1 MKKTIFAL
9 LMFVGISSFAQTQTP
24 TNVFTDG
31 TNEGGSVILENS
43 LKNVGSAA
51 HRWTLYNMTGPYS
64 NSLQFWNYSKD
75 GSNYGARLILADDG
89 NIGIGRNPNAKLTI
103 NMTSTGSNG
112 GIKMYGY
119 TYTSDMNYWS
129 ETQFAMQYNG
139 VFRNVITSN
148 GDSYFN
154 GGNIGIGT
162 STPRYKLDVNGI
174 IKWGGATDFVYSGQD
189 NSGVYF
195 EQYSRIP
202 SQDKMRFQSSKN
214 GDETN
219 YAQIYID
226 PKNGFSFNTIGNAN
240 GNVGIGTLTPAD
252 KLSVNGNIRSK
263 EVKVEAVNWPDYVFE
278 EDYKI
283 KSLEH
288 LEQYIKENKHLPE
301 VPTAKEI
308 SDNGLELGEMNKT
321 LMKKVEELTLYLI
334 EQNKALTDQK
344 KQILNQ
350 QKLLEKQQ
358 QDIDELKK
366 SK

>member
-1 MKKTIFAL
+1 MKKTIIAL
-9 LMFVGISSFAQTQTP
+9 LMFVGISSFAQTQ

-51 HRWTLYNMTGPYS
+51 HRWVLYNMTGPYS

-75 GSNYGARLILADDG
+75 VSNYGARLILADNG

-103 NMTSTGSNG
+103 NISDPHSNG

-119 TYTSDMNYWS
+119 TYPSDINYWS

-139 VFRNVITSN
+139 VFKNVITSN

-154 GGNIGIGT
+154 GGNVGIGT
-162 STPRYKLDVNGI
+162 ETPKYKLDVNGI
-174 IKWGGATDFVYSGQD
+174 IKWGGPTDFLYSGQD
-189 NSGVYF
+189 NTGVYF
-195 EQYSRIP
+195 EQYSRMANK
-202 SQDKMRFQSSKN
+202 DKIRFQSSKN

-219 YAQIYID
+219 YVQLQID

-240 GNVGIGTLTPAD
+240 GNVGIGTETPKE

-263 EVKVEAVNWPDYVFE
+263 EVKVETVNWPDYVFE

-283 KSLEH
+283 KSLED
-288 LEQYIKENKHLPE
+288 LEKYIETNRHLPE
-301 VPTAKEI
+301 VPSAKEI

-334 EQNKALTDQK
+334 EQNKALLEQK
-344 KQILNQ
+344 NQILSQ
-350 QKLLEKQQ
+350 QRILEKQQ
-358 QDIDELKK
+358 QDIDILKK
-366 SK
+366 SKY

>member
-9 LMFVGISSFAQTQTP
+9 LMFVGTSSFAQT
-24 TNVFTDG
+24 NVFSEAS
-31 TNEGGSVILENS
+31 NEGGAVILENP
-43 LKNVGSAA
+43 LKTDYGAA
-51 HRWTLYNMTGPYS
+51 KRWILYNMTGAYG
-64 NSLQFWNYSKD
+64 NSLQFWNYNKD
-75 GSNYGARLILADDG
+75 VTRYGPKLILADNG
-89 NIGIGRNPNAKLTI
+89 NISIGTRRDPNAKLTLEMS
-103 NMTSTGSNG
+103 NSDSNG

-119 TYTSDMNYWS
+119 TYPSDVNYWS

-162 STPRYKLDVNGI
+162 STPR
-174 IKWGGATDFVYSGQD
+174 
-189 NSGVYF
+189 
-195 EQYSRIP
+195 E
-202 SQDKMRFQSSKN
+202 
-214 GDETN
+214 
-219 YAQIYID
+219 
-226 PKNGFSFNTIGNAN
+226 
-240 GNVGIGTLTPAD
+240 

-288 LEQYIKENKHLPE
+288 LEQYIKVNKHLPE

-344 KQILNQ
+344 NQILNQ